1 MGVSKA
7 VAEKAFEK
15 ATQTQNNYV
24 ITLAEQN
31 RRIVE
36 KAKLENRMVILLA
49 GRPYHID
56 PLIQHKIA
64 DYITDMG
71 IDVITENISLL
82 SGSEVFD
89 EVYSISQWAYPNRI
103 LKAAHFVAN
112 SRENIH
118 FVELTSFGCGPD
130 AFVIDEISEVLK
142 RKGKSLTLLKID
154 DVNNTIETCKGVKN
168 QVRNNLSSII
178 GSKIFHL
185 EQVFAMDYEKEI
197 DIIYLG
203 VANIENV
210 KKLDNNYQ
218 LIDFKVENNN
228 TITFG
233 NDLYSFKTIEI
244 ENYNNI
250 EYIHEIKTDDVNIK
264 RTLLDTLISYKR
276 IRVNADSSDIIFK
289 FMGSSF
295 TLEDVRI
302 LYEMVK
308 DIKVDKSNFRKKII
322 KYCEKIEDA
331 KTDKKIGFRPSQKYR
346 FKLLREDIWI

>member
-1 MGVSKA
+1 MKV
-7 VAEKAFEK
+7 
-15 ATQTQNNYV
+15 N
-24 ITLAEQN
+24 
-31 RRIVE
+31 
-36 KAKLENRMVILLA
+36 
-49 GRPYHID
+49 
-56 PLIQHKIA
+56 LIGCLFVL
-64 DYITDMG
+64 DTERN
-71 IDVITENISLL
+71 ENIRKNDIQKIKILTTKDFKLPSVL
-82 SGSEVFD
+82 FD
-89 EVYSISQWAYPNRI
+89 
-103 LKAAHFVAN
+103 
-112 SRENIH
+112 
-118 FVELTSFGCGPD
+118 G
-130 AFVIDEISEVLK
+130 
-142 RKGKSLTLLKID
+142 
-154 DVNNTIETCKGVKN
+154 KGVKN

-178 GSKIFHL
+178 GSNIFHL

-203 VANIENV
+203 VTNIENV

-233 NDLYSFKTIEI
+233 NDLYSYKTIEI

-250 EYIHEIKTDDVNIK
+250 EYIHEIKTDDANIK

-308 DIKVDKSNFRKKII
+308 DTKVDKSNFRKKII